1 MQHPEPKKEDT
12 KMAHLENKR
21 KALFIKGFF
30 DVERL
35 VKIAKSEAAKTG
47 LRGKINVIE
56 LGHYNPKIDGQAVIV
71 EESGSE
77 YTAAGS
83 GSPRTRKNYG

>member
-1 MQHPEPKKEDT
+1 
-12 KMAHLENKR
+12 MAHIKTKR
-21 KALFIKGFF
+21 KALFIKGFL
-30 DVERL
+30 DAERL
-35 VKIAKSEAAKTG
+35 IKIAKAEATKTG
-47 LRGKINVIE
+47 LKGKINVLE

-83 GSPRTRKNYG
+83 GSPRTRKT

>member
-1 MQHPEPKKEDT
+1 
-12 KMAHLENKR
+12 MAHIKQKR

-30 DVERL
+30 DAERL
-35 VKIAKSEAAKTG
+35 IRIAKSEAAKTG
-47 LRGKINVIE
+47 LQGKINVLE

-77 YTAAGS
+77 YTAAGR
-83 GSPRTRKNYG
+83 GSPRSRKNYG

>member
-1 MQHPEPKKEDT
+1 
-12 KMAHLENKR
+12 MANIEHKR

-30 DVERL
+30 DAERL
-35 VKIAKSEAAKTG
+35 IRIAKSEAVKTG

-56 LGHYNPKIDGQAVIV
+56 LGHYNPRIDGQAVIV

-77 YTAAGS
+77 YMAAGS
-83 GSPRTRKNYG
+83 GSPRSRKSYG

>member
-1 MQHPEPKKEDT
+1 
-12 KMAHLENKR
+12 MAHIETKR

-30 DVERL
+30 DAERL
-35 VKIAKSEAAKTG
+35 IRIAKAEAAKTG
-47 LRGKINVIE
+47 LCGKINVLE

-77 YTAAGS
+77 YTVAGS
-83 GSPRTRKNYG
+83 GNPRTRKT

>member
-1 MQHPEPKKEDT
+1 
-12 KMAHLENKR
+12 MAHIKHKR

-30 DVERL
+30 DAERL
-35 VKIAKSEAAKTG
+35 IRIAKSEAVKTG

-77 YTAAGS
+77 YKAAGS
-83 GSPRTRKNYG
+83 GSPRSRKNIG

>member
-1 MQHPEPKKEDT
+1 
-12 KMAHLENKR
+12 MAHIETKR

-30 DVERL
+30 DAERL
-35 VKIAKSEAAKTG
+35 IRIAKAEAAKTG
-47 LRGKINVIE
+47 LHGKINVLE

-77 YTAAGS
+77 YTVAGS
-83 GSPRTRKNYG
+83 GNPRTRKT

>member
-1 MQHPEPKKEDT
+1 
-12 KMAHLENKR
+12 MAANIEHKR

-35 VKIAKSEAAKTG
+35 VRIAKCEAAKTG

-56 LGHYNPKIDGQAVIV
+56 LGHYNPRIDGQAVIV

-77 YTAAGS
+77 YMAAGS
-83 GSPRTRKNYG
+83 GSPRTRKNHE